1 LSRAEFC
8 RTRGLALSTLIR
20 RQRRREQRGQAA
32 GKSRWVTVEL
42 SDPKPEAANAG
53 GSGLV
58 LVLGSRRRI
67 EVGRGFD
74 VNTLEQL
81 VRVLEQ
87 A

>member
-1 LSRAEFC
+1 
-8 RTRGLALSTLIR
+8 
-20 RQRRREQRGQAA
+20 
-32 GKSRWVTVEL
+32 
-42 SDPKPEAANAG
+42 
-53 GSGLV
+53 LV